1 MYSSVMSKNKSPLNM
16 LKKTRLK
23 KDWHKADI
31 IAAVRKTGTNLQML
45 SRKHGFGRTVLNNA
59 IHAPYP
65 KYERIIAQ
73 HLGTQPQVIW
83 PSRYKSDGTPKSG
96 RGERGLGRYKAKYKF
111 NATGEK
117 CNVNHTDNLGVA

>member
-1 MYSSVMSKNKSPLNM
+1 MAAMSKNKSPLNT

-45 SRKHGFGRTVLNNA
+45 SRKHGYGRTVLNNA

-65 KYERIIAQ
+65 KYERIIAE
-73 HLGTQPQVIW
+73 HLGMQPHIIW

-96 RGERGLGRYKAKYKF
+96 RGERGLGRYKARYKF
-111 NATGEK
+111 NAPRK
-117 CNVNHTDNLGVA
+117 NSNVNQIDTREIA